1 MRLSFLPKD
10 KVFFQLLENLA
21 NTAEKA
27 VKLFRVLVQEW
38 NPQHPG
44 IVRIRDLEHE
54 CDLIVHE
61 IMVKLNKTFVT
72 PIDREDI
79 HLLSK
84 KIDDLVDHIHA
95 LSERM
100 VLFHIELVTGELI
113 EMADVLERAMEVA
126 VSAIHKIR
134 DLKDTEAIY
143 EECIQI
149 HTLENQGD
157 RLFEKAL
164 GNLFQKN
171 AEPLEV
177 IKWKDIYEFLERAI
191 DACEDIADIIWGI
204 VVKYG

>member
-21 NTAEKA
+21 STAQRA
-27 VKLFRVLVQEW
+27 VKLFRALVQEW
-38 NPQHPG
+38 HLEHPA
-44 IVRIRDLEHE
+44 IVGLRDLEHE

-61 IMVKLNKTFVT
+61 IMVRLNKTFVT

-79 HLLSK
+79 HLLAK
-84 KIDDLVDHIHA
+84 KIDDLVDDIHA

-100 VLFHIELVTGELI
+100 LLFKIESVRGELK
-113 EMADVLERAMEVA
+113 EMADVLEQAMDVA
-126 VSAIHKIR
+126 VSAIHKIH
-134 DLKDTEAIY
+134 DLKDAETIY

-157 RLFEKAL
+157 RLFERAL
-164 GNLFQKN
+164 GSLFQN
-171 AEPLEV
+171 NPDPLEV
-177 IKWKDIYEFLERAI
+177 IKWKEIYDFLERAI
-191 DACEDIADIIWGI
+191 DECEDIADVIWGI